1 MLVHS
6 VFFWLKPELTDAQ
19 RAEFLRGLESLK
31 GIAAIRQIYIGQP
44 AATQKRPV
52 IDDSYSYALTTIFDD
67 LAGQDAYQV
76 DPLHLAF
83 VQNCKQFWTRVHIY
97 DAE

>member
-6 VFFWLKPELTDAQ
+6 VYFWLKPELTSAQ
-19 RAEFLRGLESLK
+19 RAAFRQGVESLS
-31 GIAAIRQIYIGQP
+31 GIKAVEAVYVGTP
-44 AATQKRPV
+44 AATEKRPV
-52 IDDSYSYALTTIFDD
+52 IDDTYSFALTVLCKDV
-67 LAGQDAYQV
+67 AAQNAYQV

-83 VQNCKQFWTRVHIY
+83 LNTFKTFWSRVVIY

>member
-31 GIAAIRQIYIGQP
+31 GIAAIRQIYIGKP
-44 AATQKRPV
+44 AATEKRPV

-83 VQNCKQFWTRVHIY
+83 VQNCKQFWTRVQIY

>member
-83 VQNCKQFWTRVHIY
+83 VQNCKQFWTRVQIY